1 MNCIQSSCRTSTAH
15 ALKLYLKLVTL
26 DQKTM
31 SSHVCVEFQSYIR
44 GHHVYCSSWTPVIG
58 EELVLKRQP
67 DNEHSKHAVAVVKDG
82 DVVGHVPEFR
92 SKLIF
97 YFLGYDGNVG
107 FCKVTGAR
115 LNQGV
120 GLGVEVPCVYKFW
133 GRNSHLQKLQELIQE
148 V

>member
-1 MNCIQSSCRTSTAH
+1 
-15 ALKLYLKLVTL
+15 
-26 DQKTM
+26 M

-115 LNQGV
+115 LNR
-120 GLGVEVPCVYKFW
+120 GVEVPCVYKFW